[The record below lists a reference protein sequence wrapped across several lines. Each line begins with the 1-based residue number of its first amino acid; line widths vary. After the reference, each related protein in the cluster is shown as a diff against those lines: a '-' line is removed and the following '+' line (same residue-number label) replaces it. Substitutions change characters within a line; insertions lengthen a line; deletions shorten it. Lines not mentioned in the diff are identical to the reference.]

1 MDRKIVLI
9 LILTVAAIGYLAIY
23 TFGPQS
29 LTHSGPQ
36 VNPESLKPNPATGG
50 KNNLTLQTFHS
61 KDLAENFYAV
71 SVPKSWT
78 IQPSTSPGEYD
89 FVFNGGTAK
98 TELMDVPDN
107 STLELFVLSQQGPML
122 KNSISGYKRISY
134 QKMNVNGNDAYKL
147 AYLSSV
153 NGVDYETI
161 KTYVAGPDKAVVV
174 TFSLPQAM
182 VDRMQGEFGLVI
194 GSFSWEAAV

>member
-9 LILTVAAIGYLAIY
+9 LILTVAAICYLAIY

-29 LTHSGPQ
+29 ITHSGQ
-36 VNPESLKPNPATGG
+36 QINPESLKPSPTMVGQ
-50 KNNLTLQTFHS
+50 NNVTLQTFHN
-61 KDLAENFYAV
+61 KDSAENFYAV
-71 SVPKSWT
+71 SIPKSWILQT
-78 IQPSTSPGEYD
+78 SASPGEYD

-107 STLELFVLSQQGPML
+107 STLELFVLSQQEPML

-134 QKMNVNGNDAYKL
+134 QKLNVSGNAAYQL

-153 NGVDYETI
+153 KGVDSETI
-161 KTYVAGPDKAVVV
+161 KTYIAGPDKAAVI
-174 TFSLPQAM
+174 TFSLPQTMATK
-182 VDRMQGEFGLVI
+182 MQNEFGLVI
-194 GSFSWEAAV
+194 DRFSWEAVA

>member
-9 LILTVAAIGYLAIY
+9 LVLTVAAIGYLAIY

-29 LTHSGPQ
+29 ITHPGPQ
-36 VNPESLKPNPATGG
+36 VNPESLKPSPVTGG
-50 KNNLTLQTFHS
+50 QKNMTLQTFHN
-61 KDLAENFYAV
+61 KDLAGNFYVV

-78 IQPSTSPGEYD
+78 IQSSASPGEYD

-107 STLELFVLSQQGPML
+107 STLELFVLSQQEPML
-122 KNSISGYKRISY
+122 KNSISGYRRISY
-134 QKMNVNGNDAYKL
+134 QKQNVSGNDAYQL

-161 KTYVAGPDKAVVV
+161 KTYVAGPDRAVVV

-182 VDRMQGEFGLVI
+182 AAKMQGEFSLVI
-194 GSFSWEAAV
+194 VSFSWEAAV

>member
-9 LILTVAAIGYLAIY
+9 LIITVAAIGYLAIY

-29 LTHSGPQ
+29 ITHSGPQ
-36 VNPESLKPNPATGG
+36 ANPESLKPSPEIVGQ
-50 KNNLTLQTFHS
+50 NNVTLQTFHN
-61 KDLAENFYAV
+61 KDRGENFYAV

-78 IQPSTSPGEYD
+78 IQTPASPGEYN

-107 STLELFVLSQQGPML
+107 STLELFVLSQQEPML
-122 KNSISGYKRISY
+122 KNSLSGYRRISY
-134 QKMNVNGNDAYKL
+134 QKLNVSGNDAYQL
-147 AYLSSV
+147 TYISSV

-161 KTYVAGPDKAVVV
+161 RTYVAGPDQAVVI
-174 TFSLPQAM
+174 TFSLPQNMAA
-182 VDRMQGEFGLVI
+182 RMQGEFGLVI
-194 GSFSWEAAV
+194 GSFSWEAAA

>member
-1 MDRKIVLI
+1 M
-9 LILTVAAIGYLAIY
+9 
-23 TFGPQS
+23 
-29 LTHSGPQ
+29 
-36 VNPESLKPNPATGG
+36 
-50 KNNLTLQTFHS
+50 TLQTFHN
-61 KDLAENFYAV
+61 KDLAGNFYVV

-78 IQPSTSPGEYD
+78 IQSSASPGEYD

-107 STLELFVLSQQGPML
+107 STLELFVLSQQEPML
-122 KNSISGYKRISY
+122 KNSISGYRRISY
-134 QKMNVNGNDAYKL
+134 QKQNVSGNDAYQL

-161 KTYVAGPDKAVVV
+161 KTYVAGPDRAVVV

-182 VDRMQGEFGLVI
+182 AAKMQGEFSLVI
-194 GSFSWEAAV
+194 VSFSWEAAV